1 MNRSV
6 ITANALEDWRREGR
20 EIRIPRDALLT
31 PSARDWIRHAACP
44 IAWLDVR
51 ADGDGATLGVAG
63 GLSLPSLRCLHTEL
77 ERTAGDVRVFE
88 TEGNRRKLI
97 RALGRMC
104 SAIQR
109 GELTRG
115 LVLVED
121 GAVSACVANKYRGIR
136 ACMGTGVIAT
146 DAAIRELGVNV
157 LIIEYPQRTFHEM
170 RQMIRRLVSGPGRT
184 DKAVSQAIATAE
196 ASEG

>member
-1 MNRSV
+1 MSRTV
-6 ITANALEDWRREGR
+6 ITANALEDLRREDR

-44 IAWLDVR
+44 ITWLE
-51 ADGDGATLGVAG
+51 AQAEGDGAMLGVVG
-63 GLSLPSLRCLHTEL
+63 GLSLASMRCLHTEL
-77 ERTAGDVRVFE
+77 ERIAGQVRVFE
-88 TEGNRRKLI
+88 SEGNRRKHL

-136 ACMGTGVIAT
+136 ACVGTGVIAT
-146 DAAIRELGVNV
+146 DAAVRELGINV

-170 RQMIRRLVSGPGRT
+170 RQMIRRLVSAPGQP
-184 DKAVSQAIATAE
+184 DKAVSQAIAAAE

>member
-1 MNRSV
+1 MSRTV
-6 ITANALEDWRREGR
+6 ITANVLEDLRREGR
-20 EIRIPRDALLT
+20 EIRIPHDALLT
-31 PSARDWIRHAACP
+31 PSARDWVRHAAYP
-44 IAWLDVR
+44 IAWFDLQ
-51 ADGDGATLGVAG
+51 ADAKGATLGVAG
-63 GLSLPSLRCLHTEL
+63 ALSLASLRCLHTEL
-77 ERTAGDVRVFE
+77 ERIAGEVRVFE
-88 TEGNRRKLI
+88 SEGNRRKLL
-97 RALGRMC
+97 RGLCRMC

-121 GAVSACVANKYRGIR
+121 GAISACVANKYRGIR
-136 ACMGTGVIAT
+136 ACVGTGLIAT
-146 DAAIRELGVNV
+146 DAAVRELGINV

-170 RQMIRRLVSGPGRT
+170 RQMIRRLVVGPGQP